1 MLYWEKILVFWG
13 NQHFNCDRQS
23 FHRQIWIQLTYSHF
37 HVLYIFFYQ
46 EIHFFRCQ
54 SRPHFVLSQWN
65 KILNKR
71 KMCINQIQSQCLAN
85 LILNVL
91 DTKLCDKVCQRRWF
105 STSSLV
111 SSTSKADCHYITE
124 ILLKVALNT
133 INQTKP
139 NLNSEENFSH
149 SGGQHIFS
157 VYIFEVRI
165 IAKKISI
172 FFRIWGV

>member
-1 MLYWEKILVFWG
+1 
-13 NQHFNCDRQS
+13 
-23 FHRQIWIQLTYSHF
+23 
-37 HVLYIFFYQ
+37 
-46 EIHFFRCQ
+46 
-54 SRPHFVLSQWN
+54 
-65 KILNKR
+65 
-71 KMCINQIQSQCLAN
+71 MCINQIQSQCLAN

-105 STSSLV
+105 STGSLV
-111 SSTSKADCHYITE
+111 SSTSKADCHDIAE

-172 FFRIWGV
+172 FFRI

>member
-1 MLYWEKILVFWG
+1 MCYTFFFTRK
-13 NQHFNCDRQS
+13 
-23 FHRQIWIQLTYSHF
+23 
-37 HVLYIFFYQ
+37 YIFSLSVSTT
-46 EIHFFRCQ
+46 FF
-54 SRPHFVLSQWN
+54 LSQWN

-105 STSSLV
+105 SMGSLV
-111 SSTSKADCHYITE
+111 SSTSKADCHDITE